1 VIINSFW
8 SVQLMF
14 KTGVLTERCLIP
26 NREFIEDKEEA
37 IMTAVSKDSDLPA
50 KAKVKPTYLIL
61 GSGSIGFAVAKELK
75 ELEKDLV
82 IVDKDKQKVET
93 LREEAYEA
101 FVGDINDPGILD
113 QINTKN
119 LTAILI
125 LSSDTEANKKAL
137 GNIKKTITHDIY
149 TVARASDVI
158 NKQEMESMGADLAI
172 MPSRVVATSLA
183 RSLERAESVRRGTRL
198 SQWLKDIV
206 DKKLAIVI
214 HDNPDP
220 DAIASAVALKE
231 IARHMDVEAT
241 IFYHGE
247 IGHQENKA
255 FVNLLGID
263 LHRMEEHDVSDF
275 DNIALVDCAV
285 PASNNMLPLNSHVG
299 IVIDHHPTGEVEID
313 AEYIDVRPNVGA
325 TSTILTKYFQELN
338 ISIES
343 ELATALLYGIR
354 TDTQDFKRNT
364 DPADLSA
371 ASFLYP
377 LSDHEILE
385 QLERP
390 SMSIETLDIL
400 GEAIKNRQ
408 VIGSYLL
415 TNVGN
420 VRDRDTLP
428 QAADYL
434 LNLEGISTSIVFGVS
449 EDKIFISGRSND
461 IRVNLG
467 EVMKRA
473 FGGDA
478 GGHATAAAGQIP
490 LGLFSASKDRQT
502 LLRLVNEAVV
512 KKFLSVVGVEE
523 SNE

>member
-1 VIINSFW
+1 
-8 SVQLMF
+8 M
-14 KTGVLTERCLIP
+14 
-26 NREFIEDKEEA
+26 A
-37 IMTAVSKDSDLPA
+37 AVSRDTDLPV
-50 KAKVKPTYLIL
+50 KVKVKPTYLIL
-61 GSGSIGFAVAKELK
+61 GSGSIGFSVAKELK

-93 LREEAYEA
+93 LREDAYEA
-101 FVGDINDPGILD
+101 IVGDISDPEILN

-125 LSSDTEANKKAL
+125 LSSNIEANKAAL
-137 GNIKKTITHDIY
+137 GNIKKVISPDVY
-149 TVARASDVI
+149 TVARASDII
-158 NKQEMESMGADLAI
+158 NKQEIQSMGADLVI

-183 RSLERAESVRRGTRL
+183 RSLERAESLRRGTRL
-198 SQWLKDIV
+198 SNWLKNIV
-206 DKKLAIVI
+206 DKKLVIVI

-231 IARHMDVEAT
+231 IARNFSIEST
-241 IFYHGE
+241 IVYHGE

-263 LHRMEEHDVSDF
+263 LKRMEEQDISLF
-275 DNIALVDCAV
+275 SNIALVDCAV
-285 PASNNMLPLNSHVG
+285 PGSNNILPSGSHVG
-299 IVIDHHPTGEVEID
+299 IIIDHHPIGEVEID
-313 AEYIDVRPNVGA
+313 ADYIDVRPHVGA
-325 TSTILTKYFQELN
+325 TATIFTKYLQELN
-338 ISIES
+338 ITIEKD
-343 ELATALLYGIR
+343 LATALLYGIR
-354 TDTQDFKRNT
+354 TDTLDFKRNT

-415 TNVGN
+415 SNVGN

-449 EDKIFISGRSND
+449 EENIFISGRSND
-461 IRVNLG
+461 IRINLG

-473 FGGDA
+473 FGDGA

-490 LGLFSASKDRQT
+490 LGVFSAAKANALASCERGCGQKDFMCCGCGRVRRIAFLFS
-502 LLRLVNEAVV
+502 V
-512 KKFLSVVGVEE
+512 
-523 SNE
+523 